1 MTARLAK
8 DAPRALISAADAET
22 PLANF
27 VRQQG
32 ARAELPPR

>member
-27 VRQQG
+27 VRQ
-32 ARAELPPR
+32 